1 MNLTQE
7 ITNGMTLSF
16 DEKVIET
23 AKKFME
29 DNGFKKTLTGKKVAC
44 NYVQDILADN
54 PTLSTA
60 LQAAIIAL

>member
-29 DNGFKKTLTGKKVAC
+29 DNGFKKH
-44 NYVQDILADN
+44 
-54 PTLSTA
+54 
-60 LQAAIIAL
+60 